1 MKDPHNK
8 LRREVFEWSTENFGT
23 EQPSEYPLVGAGEEM
38 GELTTSL
45 LKIAQGIDDSEKYEG
60 RVGHEAE
67 EDAIGD
73 IEIYLADFAERFA
86 TDTGDQPEESIT
98 QLLRVYVAFGE
109 LCRTVEQGYPK
120 EMVEAKINEL
130 RDELETL
137 SAERG
142 IDRDGA
148 ARETW
153 KEVSG
158 REWDADVQT
167 DN

>member
-73 IEIYLADFAERFA
+73 IEIYLADFAQRFA
-86 TDTGDQPEESIT
+86 TDTGEEPDESIK
-98 QLLRVYVAFGE
+98 QLLRVYTSFGE
-109 LCRTVEQGYPK
+109 LCKTVERGYPK
-120 EMVEAKINEL
+120 PLVETKIDEL
-130 RDELETL
+130 RSEIEELSYL
-137 SAERG
+137 RG

-148 ARETW
+148 AAETW